1 MAMASS
7 QAKETD
13 SGGAYF
19 AAVPSAGGSGKP
31 AICACRQAGHQ
42 QPVAVVAVLPDSG
55 AGKGTAGARAAHQ
68 HGPLADGSS
77 WPQLKGAP
85 QSVQRLM
92 DTNKLTTV

>member
-13 SGGAYF
+13 SGHAYF
-19 AAVPSAGGSGKP
+19 AGVPSAGGSGRP

-42 QPVAVVAVLPDSG
+42 QPVAMSPG
-55 AGKGTAGARAAHQ
+55 NGTAGGRAVHQ
-68 HGPLADGSS
+68 HGSLDDGSA

-92 DTNKLTTV
+92 NADELTTL

>member
-7 QAKETD
+7 NAKETD
-13 SGGAYF
+13 SGRAYF
-19 AAVPSAGGSGKP
+19 AGVPSAGGSGRP

-42 QPVAVVAVLPDSG
+42 QPVAVALLPDSG
-55 AGKGTAGARAAHQ
+55 TGKDTAGGRAVHQ

-77 WPQLKGAP
+77 WPQLKEAP

-92 DTNKLTTV
+92 DTDELTTV

>member
-7 QAKETD
+7 NAKETD
-13 SGGAYF
+13 SGRAYF
-19 AAVPSAGGSGKP
+19 TGVPSAGGSGRP

-42 QPVAVVAVLPDSG
+42 QPVALPG
-55 AGKGTAGARAAHQ
+55 TGKGTAGGRDVHQ

-92 DTNKLTTV
+92 DTDELITV